1 MQKTAYEMRISDW
14 SSDVCSSDL
23 AIHWKR
29 RTLILIEDFSVR
41 QHARI
46 IDKGNII
53 GGRAIALSLFQHLVL
68 QAALRRDDAR
78 FIRVGGHEACRRLP
92 DDAFR
97 SCISKASPRQGR
109 YGYTHPQSGQRALG
123 NRTKGYSGY
132 FRHAGMPLCRRK
144 CEMRKACLTERRRVP
159 PAYAPA
165 CVRDGQRRPFP
176 ARAFPTAFHSGG
188 ATSFRDTPLR
198 AAASS

>member
-1 MQKTAYEMRISDW
+1 MRISDW

-23 AIHWKR
+23 
-29 RTLILIEDFSVR
+29 
-41 QHARI
+41 
-46 IDKGNII
+46 
-53 GGRAIALSLFQHLVL
+53 LVL

-123 NRTKGYSGY
+123 NRTKGRSEEHTSELQSLMRNSYAV
-132 FRHAGMPLCRRK
+132 FCLQKRK
-144 CEMRKACLTERRRVP
+144 I
-159 PAYAPA
+159 
-165 CVRDGQRRPFP
+165 
-176 ARAFPTAFHSGG
+176 
-188 ATSFRDTPLR
+188 
-198 AAASS
+198 